1 MTFQCAL
8 LLIAKFE
15 DLRIQ
20 LLLLGLQGED
30 LAALLTQD
38 LIERFNLISRGYSRV
53 VQVLNELDLE
63 SLSLLVQA
71 ELECFQ
77 VFLLYMKI
85 NGI

>member
-38 LIERFNLISRGYSRV
+38 LIERFNLISCGYSCV